1 MFHHFWSNITGDI
14 HFTSFVN
21 QFLKSFSLILKCHR
35 PKTARCTRCTVPRGA
50 DPRVS
55 RSRGRA
61 VVDRPALA
69 AGELAGGE
77 VTTRGSPRR
86 GGPDAPRTGTG
97 ETRKEARWRA
107 WRVGGAAHR
116 RPTISGREGARE
128 VVWELHRARAVFV
141 HAKGEREGGRRGE
154 VHGAECSGE
163 LGHNSDERFS
173 RRGSFSRLTKV
184 STRCARR
191 RRSYGRDGGF
201 NGELGR
207 SRERV
212 SARRGARL

>member
-1 MFHHFWSNITGDI
+1 M
-14 HFTSFVN
+14 V
-21 QFLKSFSLILKCHR
+21 K
-35 PKTARCTRCTVPRGA
+35 P

-55 RSRGRA
+55 WSRGRA

-116 RPTISGREGARE
+116 RYADSDHGKARGGVHE
-128 VVWELHRARAVFV
+128 VRGGKAVLTRA
-141 HAKGEREGGRRGE
+141 KTEGEREREGE
-154 VHGAECSGE
+154 VQGAM
-163 LGHNSDERFS
+163 LLR
-173 RRGSFSRLTKV
+173 
-184 STRCARR
+184 
-191 RRSYGRDGGF
+191 
-201 NGELGR
+201 
-207 SRERV
+207 
-212 SARRGARL
+212 

>member
-1 MFHHFWSNITGDI
+1 
-14 HFTSFVN
+14 V
-21 QFLKSFSLILKCHR
+21 Q
-35 PKTARCTRCTVPRGA
+35 CTQRGCQA
-50 DPRVS
+50 GPVVKPDPRVS

-86 GGPDAPRTGTG
+86 GGPDALRTGTG

-116 RPTISGREGARE
+116 RSTISGREGARE

-141 HAKGEREGGRRGE
+141 RAKGEREGGRRGE

-163 LGHNSDERFS
+163 LSHNSSEKFPG
-173 RRGSFSRLTKV
+173 RGSFSRLTEA
-184 STRCARR
+184 STRCTRR
-191 RRSYGRDGGF
+191 RRSCGLDGGF

-207 SRERV
+207 SGELLPT
-212 SARRGARL
+212 RRGARWRRRTCAAAVERAREWSGERSGVSR